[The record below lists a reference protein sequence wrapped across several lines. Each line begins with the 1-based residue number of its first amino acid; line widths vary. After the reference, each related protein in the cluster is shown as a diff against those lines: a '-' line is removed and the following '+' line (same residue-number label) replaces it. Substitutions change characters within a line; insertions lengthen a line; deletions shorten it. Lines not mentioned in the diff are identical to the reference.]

1 MHVSVSQRSN
11 SLPRSFPVGA
21 KYVVE
26 GYGGE
31 NGDLQVS
38 CRYVVLP
45 DGKRINLPADGS
57 AGSAPASARRTAR
70 DRSRSQGSAKA
81 RSARAKKILVGAGTA
96 KQRRR

>member
-1 MHVSVSQRSN
+1 MHLSVSERSN

-21 KYVVE
+21 RYVVE

-38 CRYVVLP
+38 SRYVVLP
-45 DGKRINLPADGS
+45 DGKRINLLADGS
-57 AGSAPASARRTAR
+57 TASAPAPTRRTAR
-70 DRSRSQGSAKA
+70 GEVGRQGQSPFAWN
-81 RSARAKKILVGAGTA
+81 KKIFVGAGTA